1 MQGAVKLPDDTT
13 VIGDEAFLNCTTVT
27 SIEIPVNVT
36 RIGTRAFYGCNGL
49 KDVFYDGTA
58 EDWDDIA
65 IETGNGPL
73 TRATVHCVIDYGTCG
88 ADGDNLYWVLHEDG
102 KLEILGSG
110 AMADYSDGT
119 APWYN
124 KRLSITA
131 LTIGNGVSRIGSS
144 AFYNCSM
151 LTALTIPESVV
162 SLGSSAFANCINM
175 KKVTAPANVVNMK
188 KVTVPANVTSIDARA
203 FYGCKNL
210 MSVRVPVSV
219 THIGNCAFYECTGLK
234 NVYYSGTT
242 AEWDNVV
249 IETGNDPLS
258 RATIHCTDCGWEFE
272 RKIEIVCPW
281 GLGGGADSTIRP
293 MATLLQNELGVPV
306 EVRNETGGSG
316 VTGATYA
323 YKQPADGY
331 TFLLGTQSLF
341 IQDMMDNMDFNFK
354 DEFECED
361 VLVHSINMLA
371 GSKKQMD
378 KYGVKTFSDLKE
390 YAAAHPYEVS
400 VAMLTATGV
409 DGMCFEIA
417 TEGLALNPKSY
428 QGGSEVNSDMA
439 GGHVDLAVGGYD
451 DMTDRVRRHH
461 PPARLLRAPHRHH
474 ARLRVHR

>member
-1 MQGAVKLPDDTT
+1 MKKLIAL
-13 VIGDEAFLNCTTVT
+13 VLVVMMMASVFVMT
-27 SIEIPVNVT
+27 S
-36 RIGTRAFYGCNGL
+36 A
-49 KDVFYDGTA
+49 
-58 EDWDDIA
+58 
-65 IETGNGPL
+65 
-73 TRATVHCVIDYGTCG
+73 
-88 ADGDNLYWVLHEDG
+88 
-102 KLEILGSG
+102 
-110 AMADYSDGT
+110 
-119 APWYN
+119 
-124 KRLSITA
+124 
-131 LTIGNGVSRIGSS
+131 
-144 AFYNCSM
+144 
-151 LTALTIPESVV
+151 
-162 SLGSSAFANCINM
+162 SAFADDW
-175 KKVTAPANVVNMK
+175 K
-188 KVTVPANVTSIDARA
+188 
-203 FYGCKNL
+203 
-210 MSVRVPVSV
+210 
-219 THIGNCAFYECTGLK
+219 
-234 NVYYSGTT
+234 
-242 AEWDNVV
+242 
-249 IETGNDPLS
+249 
-258 RATIHCTDCGWEFE
+258 FE

-331 TFLLGTQSLF
+331 TFLLGTQSLY

-361 VLVHSINMLA
+361 ILVHSINMLA

-378 KYGVKTFSDLKE
+378 KYGIKTFSDLKE

-451 DMTDRVRRHH
+451 DMSGLIESGDIIPLLVFCEHRIDIMPDCECTAELGIDSYAGPWRAIFAKKGTPQGAIDQLVAAVEKCREDATWKEFTKNAAYDQREV
-461 PPARLLRAPHRHH
+461 PAPGEDTAKFCLSEYKDLRDYMNEQET
-474 ARLRVHR
+474 LEKDYDDLK